1 MDPHAPHTA
10 AVARVGVVVIGHD
23 DAAHVTA
30 AVRSALA
37 QGPVVGEVV
46 AVDDC
51 STDDSAER
59 LTRLAASEP
68 RVRVVRRRVNSGGC
82 GSPRNTGLDRVTS
95 PYVMF
100 LDSGDVLPP
109 GAADALLR
117 AATDAGAEVAGG
129 LCVLRE
135 VPEEGRSAPEE
146 FEEPAKGRSAP
157 EEFEEPA
164 KERSAPEEFEEPAK
178 GRSAPEEFEEP
189 EEGRSAPEEF
199 EEPAKERS
207 APEEFEEPAKGR
219 SAPEGCDGPEAGRRA
234 RGREVPWEAALYA
247 TRAVYESPAQRPR
260 LVRDAL
266 CVNKLY
272 RTDFLRDHGIRFPE
286 GRFRYGDFVFGA
298 RVLAAGPRIALV
310 PNRVYVRHVRG
321 CADRLPD
328 SPDRAGIADWRART
342 EASRAAYEILLA
354 AGRKELAREARAKFL
369 DHELRMYACELE
381 SHDVHHRRA
390 WWTLTRAY
398 LAEYDAS
405 DWEHRPSA
413 PGCLVGR
420 VVLAS
425 PEPRDLPRIR
435 ALASRP
441 ARLLPPYAHTPD
453 GTPAWSADLPR
464 ITLDPLLT
472 RPVRFLP
479 LTVDAELRPR
489 ARTALLRLRLHEL
502 YGRVAQ
508 AGPEAVEVEWRC
520 RATGR
525 AVGPRTTV
533 GLTAQAGGRRS
544 AGVFWTAE
552 VTLRWAAFAFRRM
565 PAGGVRAWDL
575 RLRVRF
581 RGGAYR
587 DVTAQ
592 VRAGA
597 ELPRRCAVVGARYA
611 VVLMEPYS
619 THSGALALRVA
630 PASRGVMSVVRD
642 GLRRLLHCH
651 SRPQAH

>member
-1 MDPHAPHTA
+1 MDPHAPHTEP
-10 AVARVGVVVIGHD
+10 VPRVGVVVVGHD

-51 STDDSAER
+51 STDDSAEL

-68 RVRVVRRRVNSGGC
+68 RVRVVRRRVDSGGC

-100 LDSGDVLPP
+100 LDSGDLLPP

-129 LCVLRE
+129 LCVRRE
-135 VPEEGRSAPEE
+135 VTAGEVQKEGRSA
-146 FEEPAKGRSAP
+146 RAP
-157 EEFEEPA
+157 RGHE
-164 KERSAPEEFEEPAK
+164 
-178 GRSAPEEFEEP
+178 
-189 EEGRSAPEEF
+189 
-199 EEPAKERS
+199 
-207 APEEFEEPAKGR
+207 
-219 SAPEGCDGPEAGRRA
+219 
-234 RGREVPWEAALYA
+234 GREVPWEAGLYA
-247 TRAVYESPAQRPR
+247 MRAVYESPAQRPR
-260 LVRDAL
+260 LVHDTL

-286 GRFRYGDFVFGA
+286 GRFRYGDFVFSA

-321 CADRLPD
+321 CADRMP
-328 SPDRAGIADWRART
+328 SAPDRAGIADWRART

-369 DHELRMYACELE
+369 EHELRMYACELE

-398 LAEYDAS
+398 LAEYDAT
-405 DWEHRPSA
+405 DWEHRPTA

-464 ITLDPLLT
+464 ITLEPLLT

-508 AGPEAVEVEWRC
+508 AGPEALEVEWRC

-533 GLTAQAGGRRS
+533 GLGAPTGGGGS
-544 AGVFWTAE
+544 AGVFWSAE

-565 PAGGVRAWDL
+565 PAGGARVWDL

-587 DVTAQ
+587 EVTAQ
-592 VRAGA
+592 TRAGA
-597 ELPRRCAVVGARYA
+597 ELPRRCAVVGARHA

-619 THSGALALRVA
+619 THSGALALRVV
-630 PASRGVMSVVRD
+630 PGPRGVMSVVRD
-642 GLRRLLHCH
+642 VLRRLLHCH